1 MWGDDALVGQ
11 CSFLPLFFFFRL
23 FLSSRSSLWLPSSPL
38 FLPLFSRFFFV
49 SSVFFHGLCRVGWIN
64 SLLWGRAKNLL
75 LEFWRK
81 SQNSIWFLCSF
92 SIILSVFS
100 LLSLAFWILFFLKGQ
115 TLRETRSLSSWDRH
129 LSADNYCFI
138 FSPSL
143 VG

>member
-1 MWGDDALVGQ
+1 
-11 CSFLPLFFFFRL
+11 
-23 FLSSRSSLWLPSSPL
+23 
-38 FLPLFSRFFFV
+38 
-49 SSVFFHGLCRVGWIN
+49 LCRVGWIN